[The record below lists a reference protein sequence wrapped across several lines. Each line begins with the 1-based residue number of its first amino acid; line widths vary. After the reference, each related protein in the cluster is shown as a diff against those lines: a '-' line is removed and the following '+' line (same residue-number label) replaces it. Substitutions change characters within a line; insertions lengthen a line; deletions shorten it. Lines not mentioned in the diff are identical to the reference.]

1 MCFIKRLLAFAVSV
15 AIIAVA
21 LSALAG
27 ASAKS
32 MADTNSF
39 VDWNA
44 YTGLNEPYAG
54 TVQAQERKTN
64 VIPKVEA
71 KEVIEA
77 NEAPSP
83 VPVPSTPEVNSTKPT
98 FPVYVPD
105 CGTPEENA
113 EKIFA
118 ELTTTWELNEA
129 AAYGIMTN
137 ILVES
142 AFSTTAIG
150 PGGDFGIAQWC
161 GSRYES
167 FIYWCNAKEYN
178 PYSIDTQILYLGL
191 ELTNAYYSSVYSKLT
206 ECENNTDGLYDA
218 AYIFCKCFE
227 IPQNTEAQ
235 SLYRA
240 DLAVQVY
247 GGNFWAE

>member
-1 MCFIKRLLAFAVSV
+1 MVFMKRLLAFAVSV
-15 AIIAVA
+15 VLAATA

-32 MADTNSF
+32 IADTANLSSWNSYESP
-39 VDWNA
+39 D
-44 YTGLNEPYAG
+44 EPYAG
-54 TVQAQERKTN
+54 TAQERKTK
-64 VIPKVEA
+64 VLPKIEA
-71 KEVIEA
+71 KEATEA
-77 NEAPSP
+77 VEETEAH
-83 VPVPSTPEVNSTKPT
+83 VLVPSTPEVYATKPT
-98 FPVYVPD
+98 LPVYIPD

-129 AAYGIMTN
+129 VAYGIMTN

-150 PGGDFGIAQWC
+150 PGGDFGIVQWC
-161 GSRYES
+161 GSRRDD
-167 FIYWCNAKEYN
+167 FIYWCDAKGYS
-178 PYSIDTQILYLGL
+178 PYDIDTQILYLGL
-191 ELTNAYYSSVYSKLT
+191 ELTNAYYSSVYSKLA
-206 ECENNTDGLYDA
+206 ECENNTDGLSDA
-218 AYIFCKCFE
+218 AYIFCKYFE

-240 DLAVQVY
+240 SLAVEMY
-247 GGNFWAE
+247 GKNF

>member
-1 MCFIKRLLAFAVSV
+1 MCFIKRLFAFTVSV

-21 LSALAG
+21 LSALAR

-44 YTGLNEPYAG
+44 YTGLDEPYAG
-54 TVQAQERKTN
+54 TVQAKERKTK

-129 AAYGIMTN
+129 AAYGVLAN
-137 ILVES
+137 IYCES
-142 AFSTTAIG
+142 RFL
-150 PGGDFGIAQWC
+150 PGAKNGDSCFGICQWTA
-161 GSRYES
+161 SRYDL
-167 FIYWCNAKEYN
+167 FAYWCEMKEHDL
-178 PYSIDTQILYLGL
+178 YSLETQILYLGM
-191 ELTNAYYSSVYSKLT
+191 ELTNAYYDSVYVKLKG
-206 ECENNTDGLYDA
+206 CENNADGLYNA
-218 AYIFCKCFE
+218 TYIFCKYFE
-227 IPQNTEAQ
+227 IPKDTEAQ

-240 DLAVQVY
+240 NLAVQVY
-247 GGNFWAE
+247 GGNF

>member
-1 MCFIKRLLAFAVSV
+1 MVFMKRLLTFVVSV
-15 AIIAVA
+15 VLVA
-21 LSALAG
+21 TMFSALTG

-32 MADTNSF
+32 IADTANLSSWNSYESP
-39 VDWNA
+39 D
-44 YTGLNEPYAG
+44 EPYAG
-54 TVQAQERKTN
+54 TVQERKTK
-64 VIPKVEA
+64 VLPKIEA
-71 KEVIEA
+71 KEATEA
-77 NEAPSP
+77 AEETEVPSP

-98 FPVYVPD
+98 LPTYVPD

-142 AFSTTAIG
+142 AFSTTVIG
-150 PGGDFGIAQWC
+150 PGGDFGIVQWC
-161 GSRYES
+161 GSRRDD
-167 FIYWCNAKEYN
+167 FIYWCDAKGYS
-178 PYSIDTQILYLGL
+178 PYDIDTQILYLGL
-191 ELTNAYYSSVYSKLT
+191 ELTNAYYSSVYSKLA
-206 ECENNTDGLYDA
+206 ECENNTDGLSEA
-218 AYIFCKCFE
+218 AYIFCKYFE

-240 DLAVQVY
+240 SLAVEMY
-247 GGNFWAE
+247 GKYF